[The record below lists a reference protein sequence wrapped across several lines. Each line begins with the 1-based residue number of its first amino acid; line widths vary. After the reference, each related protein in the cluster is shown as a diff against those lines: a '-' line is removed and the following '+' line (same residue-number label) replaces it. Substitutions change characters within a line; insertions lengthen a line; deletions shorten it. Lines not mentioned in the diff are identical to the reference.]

1 MEATRIAA
9 KSHVQDS
16 LDGITETLIDL
27 GPTVPDSMPG
37 VAAAI
42 REARA
47 AVEHAFL
54 LSADWVERKE
64 DVLHAAAA
72 VEVALEFAE
81 KEGIAVSDGE
91 AQNAAVAVHPDDS
104 AWLRVVIG
112 GAVYLICAEYDAD
125 WDGERYV
132 GHTSYQCVGRFA

>member
-1 MEATRIAA
+1 MTSTRIAA

-16 LDGITETLIDL
+16 LDGITESLIDL

-42 REARA
+42 REART
-47 AVEHAFL
+47 AVERAFL
-54 LSADWVERKE
+54 LSADWAGCEE
-64 DVLHAAAA
+64 DVDSAAA
-72 VEVALEFAE
+72 VEVALDFAE
-81 KEGIAVSDGE
+81 QHGIAITDDAAE
-91 AQNAAVAVHPDDS
+91 NAAVAVHPDDS
-104 AWLRVVIG
+104 AWLRVTIG
-112 GAVYLICAEYDAD
+112 GAVYLVMADYDAD